1 MINKKRRTAAVSYL
15 VLALV
20 AFVTLV
26 PVVYCIM
33 SSFKTNIEIMASPE
47 NLIPKEFTFQNY
59 IDIFTSDSFDVL
71 RMLWNSTYYT
81 LFSVVIN
88 LVLSS
93 VCGYVFARGNFPGK
107 KAIFAVFASLM
118 FINMGTITIYP
129 KFQILSLVGLNRSLF
144 GLMALK
150 FFGIPI
156 VNMYLVRGYIAALP
170 KEMDEAARID
180 GCDYFRIF
188 TKIIAPLLMPILAT
202 IGILSFQASWN
213 EYLMPAVF
221 TLTNPAQKTIMV
233 ALIDLKTSSEGAT
246 SWTLMLAASTVALL
260 PILIVFV
267 CCNKYFVQ
275 GLSEG
280 AIKG

>member
-1 MINKKRRTAAVSYL
+1 MINKKRRTAAASYL

-188 TKIIAPLLMPILAT
+188 TRIIAPLLMPILAT

-213 EYLMPAVF
+213 EYLMPSIF
-221 TLTNPAQKTIMV
+221 TMGMPLQKTLV
-233 ALIDLKTSSEGAT
+233 AGIVELKTSSGAV
-246 SWTLMLAASTVALL
+246 SQWNLMFAGMAVAIVPVLVAYTVA
-260 PILIVFV
+260 
-267 CCNKYFVQ
+267 NKYFVS
-275 GLSEG
+275 GMTAG
-280 AIKG
+280 AVKG